1 MNRQVGEN
9 QNIPLLFDD
18 YDSNISEINM
28 SSLYFINY
36 YKEPYYH
43 ERAGIIT
50 EMCIPTF
57 AHSKQCFVGWNYD
70 EQENSEEDAE
80 YLANKMSFSQ
90 CDFNFVRSDE
100 GILSVGYCTANRGEF
115 RHKDDLSVLSYVNC
129 DTFDAWIKGIQSSR
143 KNSFRFGFKIE
154 FNQHARDVFLGQLI
168 MNHRRELY
176 EDEYLDFNLNNI
188 QIQFSKYENLS
199 GFQLSHPPA

>member
-1 MNRQVGEN
+1 MNRQVSEN
-9 QNIPLLFDD
+9 QNIPPLFDD
-18 YDSNISEINM
+18 YDSNIAEINM

-57 AHSKQCFVGWNYD
+57 AHAEQCFVGWNYD

-90 CDFNFVRSDE
+90 CDFNFVRSNKSS
-100 GILSVGYCTANRGEF
+100 LNVGYCTANKGEYK
-115 RHKDDLSVLSYVNC
+115 HKDDLHVLSYLSC
-129 DTFDAWIKGIQSSR
+129 DTFDAWIKAIYSSR

-154 FNQHARDVFLGQLI
+154 FNQYARDVFLGQLI
-168 MNHRRELY
+168 MNHKGDL
-176 EDEYLDFNLNNI
+176 DDKEYLDFNINNI
-188 QIQFSKYENLS
+188 EIQFSTYENFF
-199 GFQLSHPPA
+199 GFQLSPQSA